1 MSLDDFAHQ
10 TIEAPQT
17 AYQNALADA
26 LEKIFSGGT
35 HDLPAIVG
43 ALNAAGVKAPDGA
56 VWTEDSFRAVMADF
70 GA

>member
-1 MSLDDFAHQ
+1 MSLDEFAHQ

-35 HDLPAIVG
+35 HDLPGVIG
-43 ALNAAGVKAPDGA
+43 ALNEAGVKTPDGA
-56 VWTEDSFRAVMADF
+56 AWTEASFRAVMAEF

>member
-1 MSLDDFAHQ
+1 MSLDEFAHQ
-10 TIEAPQT
+10 TIDAPQT

-35 HDLPAIVG
+35 HDLAGVIG
-43 ALNAAGVKAPDGA
+43 ALNAAGVRAPDGA
-56 VWTEDSFRAVMADF
+56 AWTEASFRAVMAQF

>member
-1 MSLDDFAHQ
+1 MSLDEFAHQ
-10 TIEAPQT
+10 TIDAPQT

-35 HDLPAIVG
+35 HDLSAVIG
-43 ALNAAGVKAPDGA
+43 ALNEAGVKAPDGA
-56 VWTEDSFRAVMADF
+56 AWTEESFRSVMAQF

>member
-1 MSLDDFAHQ
+1 MSLDEAAHQ
-10 TIEAPQT
+10 TIDAPQT

-35 HDLPAIVG
+35 HDLPAVIG
-43 ALNAAGVKAPDGA
+43 ALNATSVKAPDGA
-56 VWTEDSFRAVMADF
+56 PWTEQSFRAVMAKF

>member
-1 MSLDDFAHQ
+1 MSLDEAAHQ
-10 TIEAPQT
+10 TIDVPQT

-35 HDLPAIVG
+35 HDLPAVIG
-43 ALNAAGVKAPDGA
+43 ALNATSVKAPDGA
-56 VWTEDSFRAVMADF
+56 PWTEQSFRAVMAKF